1 MMSDAKYEWSTLVLP
16 TSPPFSRACA
26 SRATSNVK
34 PPAAP
39 PQPKI
44 HVSDKGITYVVLLER
59 LNLASMILLAGNI
72 TFNVELF
79 NSTLRQLFFNLKI
92 SSKSASHFP
101 LPLPSLLATSQSK
114 LEQATE
120 INKSAIGD
128 Q

>member
-1 MMSDAKYEWSTLVLP
+1 MMSDAKYDMVNFG
-16 TSPPFSRACA
+16 SPKKFSSFFA
-26 SRATSNVK
+26 SLCFESNVK

-44 HVSDKGITYVVLLER
+44 HVSDKGMTYVVLLER